1 MRGRLWA
8 DCTMAAD
15 RFWAAI
21 ALRCSL
27 WSMIPAKAV
36 GASSNHQTV
45 CTGSA
50 ALFEHGLK
58 LGHGSVAW
66 QAAEFAQRAGSA
78 GLAVAAG
85 CFRQLV

>member
-1 MRGRLWA
+1 
-8 DCTMAAD
+8 
-15 RFWAAI
+15 
-21 ALRCSL
+21 
-27 WSMIPAKAV
+27 MIPAKAV

-66 QAAEFAQRAGSA
+66 QAAAFAQRAGSA
-78 GLAVAAG
+78 GLALAAVLLSPVG
-85 CFRQLV
+85 LIASVPLFLVTNANRCGAVVRHRCACA